1 MKILIGGTE
10 LNIKKYFPRE
20 HQNGKRWL
28 EITILQS
35 EVEYAALKEILA
47 ANTGEIIVTKD
58 DGTTQTLSGYTFAP
72 EITDKVE
79 ADGAAV
85 FYIVIQC
92 VAEAERRALEAKAEA
107 AELRKTVA
115 EQAALIS
122 AMTAALENLNQQ
134 LLVVQLAAAELYEQ
148 NLQDEFTEEL
158 PEDEDYS
165 CSQYTV
171 DEEIAADQEE
181 TETAPE
187 LEDEQEVQ

>member
-1 MKILIGGTE
+1 MKILISGTE
-10 LNIKKYFPRE
+10 LNIKKYAARE
-20 HQNGKRWL
+20 QPNGKRYL
-28 EITILQS
+28 EVTILQN
-35 EVEYAALKEILA
+35 EVEYAALKEILS
-47 ANTGEIIVTKD
+47 ANTGEIIITKD
-58 DGTTQTLSGYTFAP
+58 DGTTQTLSGYTFTP

-79 ADGAAV
+79 ADGTAV

-148 NLQDEFTEEL
+148 NLQDESTEEL

-165 CSQYTV
+165 GSQYTV
-171 DEEIAADQEE
+171 DEEMAADQEE